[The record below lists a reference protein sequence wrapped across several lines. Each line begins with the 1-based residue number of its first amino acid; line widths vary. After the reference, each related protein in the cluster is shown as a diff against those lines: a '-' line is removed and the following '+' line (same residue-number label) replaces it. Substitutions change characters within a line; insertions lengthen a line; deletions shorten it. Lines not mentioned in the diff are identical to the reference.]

1 MLSEQLPKRFSVKG
15 LARLLE
21 QDKIDY
27 QAEERKITKKFREHL
42 LTVAEYIKKL
52 KTLNKPYLEKLRD

>member
-1 MLSEQLPKRFSVKG
+1 M
-15 LARLLE
+15 LLE
-21 QDKIDY
+21 QDKINY

-52 KTLNKPYLEKLRD
+52 KALNKVYYERGDLTKKDITEQCY

>member
-52 KTLNKPYLEKLRD
+52 KKMDNI